1 MDSIAALKKLKP
13 LSPLPTA
20 LSADGRLKHPVRC
33 LMCDIYGTLLIS
45 GSGDIG
51 STEANRQ
58 KLENLR
64 TLLFEYAQPIE
75 PEMLLEQL
83 KDAIAR
89 EHARAIANG
98 IDFPEVRIENIW
110 EKLLFGGNR
119 TGARSFAME
128 FEILMNP
135 VWPMPGLAE
144 LLDVCR
150 RGSIR
155 VGIVSN
161 AQFYTPVILKY
172 FMGCNLQSAGFQPGL
187 MFFSFKHG
195 FAKPSR
201 HLFLAAASRLHGLG
215 ISPRQVAYIGNDMYN
230 DILPAHLSG
239 FQTILFAGDGRSLR
253 LRKDISQ
260 CAGIEPG
267 RIITRLEELTQ
278 ELGAYGQ

>member
-45 GSGDIG
+45 DSGDIG

-64 TLLFEYAQPIE
+64 ALLFEYAQPIE
-75 PEMLLEQL
+75 PEMLLVQF

-110 EKLLFGGNR
+110 EKLLFDGNR
-119 TGARSFAME
+119 TRARSFAME

-150 RGSIR
+150 RSSIR

-172 FMGCNLQSAGFQPGL
+172 FMGCNLQSAGFHPGL
-187 MFFSFKHG
+187 TFFSFKHG

-215 ISPRQVAYIGNDMYN
+215 VSPWQTAYIGNDMCN
-230 DILPAHLSG
+230 DIVPAHLSG
-239 FQTILFAGDGRSLR
+239 FQTILFAGDNRSLR
-253 LRKDISQ
+253 LRKDIPQ
-260 CAGIEPG
+260 CAGIKPG